1 MRRAFAK
8 SLAPAGLVALC
19 ALLSAGGAFSEDA
32 QSGVAQIAT
41 AAIPGEQP
49 ATRNLNSVPIDGLED
64 ANGIESSRL
73 VRQLTAARPNEDL
86 VICIAGCFSGRDRV
100 VYAQPIDRSAQAANS
115 APVSVLNAHAEN
127 GASDGTSGDIIRSLR
142 ASQ

>member
-8 SLAPAGLVALC
+8 SLAPAGLVALV

-32 QSGVAQIAT
+32 QSGTAQIAT
-41 AAIPGEQP
+41 AAISDGQA
-49 ATRNLNSVPIDGLED
+49 ATKNLNSVPIDGFESP
-64 ANGIESSRL
+64 NGIESSRL

-100 VYAQPIDRSAQAANS
+100 VYAQPIDRSAQTAKPASVSILNDHAAS
-115 APVSVLNAHAEN
+115 
-127 GASDGTSGDIIRSLR
+127 GAIIQSLR

>member
-41 AAIPGEQP
+41 AAISGEQP
-49 ATRNLNSVPIDGLED
+49 AKNLNSVPIDGFED
-64 ANGIESSRL
+64 ANGVESSRL

-100 VYAQPIDRSAQAANS
+100 VYAQPIDRSAQAANA